1 MTGQTG
7 FTGATGSGNT
17 GVTGATG
24 PIGSTGDTFS
34 YYDPDKP
41 PASPSTLDD
50 EFEGSLSSQWTF
62 IQPTPIVAYNVNYTK
77 LKALNCVVGS
87 PAGGMASFLQP
98 LPAGDFVIWT
108 RVTISSASAN
118 YIQGGLIL
126 SSSNV
131 MGAGVQTTCEYA
143 YNSGWDHQTIN
154 VTGFT
159 SAPTSQ
165 FLESSPS
172 GGSGYLRIRR
182 VGTSYYAGWSADG
195 ATWEERSIAPSVTPT
210 YCGLEVGNSS
220 GTSASISFD
229 FFRYQ
234 ANANATLGGTR
245 YIGFATGATGP
256 IGPTGVTGATGPSGA
271 TAGNTG
277 ATGQTGLG
285 AYARY
290 SFAFT
295 TAPLTPNTGSTTTVA
310 AAYSTFAVLSIQTSS
325 PARVRFYGTLAYA
338 TSDYSRPVSIDP
350 TGATGMYLECVT
362 TLTTL
367 TLIVTPS
374 AFCANADAVETM
386 NSYITVENYGVS
398 TTPITVTIN
407 ALRME

>member
-1 MTGQTG
+1 VGSGSPTDAIGLILADGNTYGAGSQYSVLQQRYSTYGQYPMVNAYTNFNAQG
-7 FTGATGSGNT
+7 SYTNYFENECKYLRIRRAGSSYYGGWSGDGKTWTEVGITVSFTPTYFGIQFVSSNTPAVGKVEFFRYIASGSPTNIPGAWVTYGAGTQGNT
-17 GVTGATG
+17 GVTGS
-24 PIGSTGDTFS
+24 IGSIGLTG
-34 YYDPDKP
+34 
-41 PASPSTLDD
+41 
-50 EFEGSLSSQWTF
+50 
-62 IQPTPIVAYNVNYTK
+62 
-77 LKALNCVVGS
+77 
-87 PAGGMASFLQP
+87 M
-98 LPAGDFVIWT
+98 
-108 RVTISSASAN
+108 
-118 YIQGGLIL
+118 
-126 SSSNV
+126 
-131 MGAGVQTTCEYA
+131 
-143 YNSGWDHQTIN
+143 
-154 VTGFT
+154 TGF
-159 SAPTSQ
+159 
-165 FLESSPS
+165 
-172 GGSGYLRIRR
+172 
-182 VGTSYYAGWSADG
+182 
-195 ATWEERSIAPSVTPT
+195 
-210 YCGLEVGNSS
+210 GN
-220 GTSASISFD
+220 T
-229 FFRYQ
+229 
-234 ANANATLGGTR
+234 
-245 YIGFATGATGP
+245 
-256 IGPTGVTGATGPSGA
+256 GPTGVTGATGPSGA

-277 ATGQTGLG
+277 ATGPIGPTGQTGLG

>member
-1 MTGQTG
+1 MVATSSMSNNLACVLQALPAGDFTVFTKVGIEQSNSTGNSSTGIVLSTTNTAATGSQWLTRLAVNGSTLTHDIYTWSNFNTVGASQTGTITDPQGRYIRLRRVGSTYYEAWSADGKTWSEVQFSPGFSPNYIGLSVNLFAVPSTVSFEFFRYVANGAATNIPGSWVIYGAGSLTGTPGQTG
-7 FTGATGSGNT
+7 VTGPTGSIGFQGIQGLSIT
-17 GVTGATG
+17 GQTGATG
-24 PIGSTGDTFS
+24 P
-34 YYDPDKP
+34 
-41 PASPSTLDD
+41 A
-50 EFEGSLSSQWTF
+50 
-62 IQPTPIVAYNVNYTK
+62 
-77 LKALNCVVGS
+77 
-87 PAGGMASFLQP
+87 
-98 LPAGDFVIWT
+98 
-108 RVTISSASAN
+108 
-118 YIQGGLIL
+118 
-126 SSSNV
+126 
-131 MGAGVQTTCEYA
+131 
-143 YNSGWDHQTIN
+143 
-154 VTGFT
+154 
-159 SAPTSQ
+159 
-165 FLESSPS
+165 
-172 GGSGYLRIRR
+172 
-182 VGTSYYAGWSADG
+182 
-195 ATWEERSIAPSVTPT
+195 
-210 YCGLEVGNSS
+210 
-220 GTSASISFD
+220 
-229 FFRYQ
+229 
-234 ANANATLGGTR
+234 
-245 YIGFATGATGP
+245 
-256 IGPTGVTGATGPSGA
+256 GPSGA

-277 ATGQTGLG
+277 ATGPIGPTGQTGLG

-295 TAPLTPNTGSTTTVA
+295 TAPLPPNTGSTTTVA